1 MSGVSFRTLAT
12 SNGIGV
18 ATAYR
23 YALKELELLPHC
35 ADITRKYC
43 NRFCGILVVDGKYVK
58 VKGYKRKIPV
68 LYGIDYL
75 THDIPT
81 YILSVAENFQTCLAF
96 FQSLRLL
103 NYPLQAVVCDDNV
116 NIYQAARKVYPSVV
130 IQLCHNHYKQTIR
143 TSLEV
148 STDSTYIPFMR
159 EIKQLFET
167 RRSRDELIIRGR
179 KLLHRYREDER
190 CVSVLIDIQR
200 RFELLTGYTSAKR
213 IPRTTNLIECFN
225 SHLEGRLKT
234 IKGFESFKHADT
246 WLNAYFIK
254 RRLKPFTDCSG
265 RFRKL
270 NGKCSLAETR
280 KSYYKIDLLLRL
292 FK

>member
-1 MSGVSFRTLAT
+1 MYE
-12 SNGIGV
+12 IGV
-18 ATAYR
+18 GTAYR
-23 YALKELELLPHC
+23 YALKELKALPHC
-35 ADITRKYC
+35 ADLTRKYC

-58 VKGYKRKIPV
+58 VKGYDRKIPV
-68 LYGIDYL
+68 FYGIDYL

-81 YILSVAENFQTCLAF
+81 YILSVAENYQTCISF

-103 NYPLQAVVCDDNV
+103 NYPLSAVVSDDNL
-116 NIYQAARKVYPSVV
+116 NIYQAAQKVYPSVT

-143 TSLEV
+143 TSLDV
-148 STDSTYIPFMR
+148 THDPTYVPFMR
-159 EIKQLFET
+159 DIETLFEN
-167 RRSRDELIIRGR
+167 RRSKEELIIRGR
-179 KLLHRYREDER
+179 KLFHRYGHNDR
-190 CVSVLIDIQR
+190 CVSVLTDIQR
-200 RFELLTGYTSAKR
+200 RFDLLTGYTKAKR

-234 IKGFESFKHADT
+234 IKGFNSFMHADD

-265 RFRKL
+265 RFRSL
-270 NGKCSLAETR
+270 NGTCSLEQTR
-280 KSYYKIDLLLRL
+280 KSYYQIDALLRL